1 MYSEYENEYWFFNL
15 VKIYLNVV
23 YEKALLWQSSE
34 SMANFSFGLKSLSHY
49 DISIT
54 SSFYLMLS
62 FSSED
67 KYVMI
72 EGRRSEHY
80 DSQ

>member
-1 MYSEYENEYWFFNL
+1 
-15 VKIYLNVV
+15 
-23 YEKALLWQSSE
+23 
-34 SMANFSFGLKSLSHY
+34 
-49 DISIT
+49 
-54 SSFYLMLS
+54 MLS

-80 DSQ
+80 DS

>member
-34 SMANFSFGLKSLSHY
+34 PMANFSFGLKSLSHLWY
-49 DISIT
+49 
-54 SSFYLMLS
+54 FNYLQFLS
-62 FSSED
+62 NAF
-67 KYVMI
+67 I
-72 EGRRSEHY
+72 FFRG
-80 DSQ
+80 